1 MRTVLPPDLWVCG
14 VAPGSLGVTVR
25 IPAAVVLPTIVG
37 GSMRPA
43 SRPHLASPPCQGG
56 VGRGAWAG
64 APGHS
69 AVVPRSPGAHVPSV
83 APDTQAVWI
92 GVGVPA
98 LVVLPEAGAVV
109 GGVAQR
115 GRAD

>member
-1 MRTVLPPDLWVCG
+1 
-14 VAPGSLGVTVR
+14 
-25 IPAAVVLPTIVG
+25 
-37 GSMRPA
+37 MRPA

-69 AVVPRSPGAHVPSV
+69 AVVPRPPSAHVARV

-98 LVVLPEAGAVV
+98 FIVLPEAGAVV